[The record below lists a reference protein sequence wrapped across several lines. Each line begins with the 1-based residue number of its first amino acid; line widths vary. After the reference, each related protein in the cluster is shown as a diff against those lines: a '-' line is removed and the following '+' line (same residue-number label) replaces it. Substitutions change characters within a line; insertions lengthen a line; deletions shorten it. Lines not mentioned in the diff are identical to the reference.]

1 MTSPPAVAAFL
12 HDIAASWDSLDPRDC
27 VFVSGNEAT
36 DLDSTVCAVGYA
48 YAMKTYDG
56 RRLIPFVNCSSK
68 AVIEMRGELQVIFK
82 DYGVSSEELIYKDM
96 VLDRFDGK
104 TLDVFLLD
112 HNELSTG
119 WRVSHPNV
127 AVNVV
132 GIIDHHV
139 DANQFTD
146 AKPRII
152 ETCGSNAALLMEYLH
167 SNAPNPLRV
176 RDIQGLLLSAIIYDT
191 IGLTW
196 RETSLDFKWAGMI
209 LGGSVDLRQDLVA
222 KLAHPLMERFD
233 AALIPETDFGLGDLL
248 FKDYKLYSF
257 SDGCYYGISTLRT
270 SFETFL
276 EGEFK
281 GDRQAFTDTIKS
293 FMAHEHIKL
302 FSIALAVREPGSSSF
317 YQQLGI
323 FSFDLG
329 GVDTHHLAEYLRE
342 AGAQLELIEEGAGY
356 SLNRQNNP
364 SISRK
369 QLQPLFHKYLLSDR
383 H

>member
-1 MTSPPAVAAFL
+1 MTSPLALAAFL
-12 HDIAASWDSLDPRDC
+12 HDIATNWDGLDPHEC
-27 VFVSGNEAT
+27 IFVSGNEAT
-36 DLDSTVCAVGYA
+36 DLDSTVCAVSYA
-48 YAMKTYDG
+48 YAMQTYDG

-82 DYGVSSEELIYKDM
+82 EYDISSEELIYKDM
-96 VLDRFDGK
+96 VLDRFVGK
-104 TLDVFLLD
+104 TMDVFLLD

-139 DANQFTD
+139 DAKQFVD

-152 ETCGSNAALLMEYLH
+152 ETCGSNAALLMEHLN
-167 SNAPNPLRV
+167 SNSPDPLRV
-176 RDIQGLLLSAIIYDT
+176 KNIQGLLLSAIVYDT

-196 RETSLDFKWAGMI
+196 RETSLDLKWAGML
-209 LGGSVDLRQDLVA
+209 LGGSFDLRQDLVA

-233 AALIPETDFGLGDLL
+233 AALIPETDFRLRDLL

-257 SDGCYYGISTLRT
+257 SESCYYGISTLRT
-270 SFETFL
+270 SFETFI

-281 GDRQAFTDTIKS
+281 GDRRAFAETIKL
-293 FMAHEHIKL
+293 FMVHEHIKL
-302 FSIALAVREPGSSSF
+302 FSIALAVREPGNSSF

-323 FSFDLG
+323 FSFDFG
-329 GVDTHHLAEYLRE
+329 GVDTHRLAEYLRE
-342 AGAQLELIEEGAGY
+342 AGAQLELIEDGVGY

-364 SISRK
+364 NISRK
-369 QLQPLFHKYLLSDR
+369 QLQPLFHKYLLSSR